1 MSGITSLQLR
11 ASTRIA
17 LAALL
22 SLLISLLALGPAIAQ
37 LAPVATTSD
46 GSSTLDPVAHLVV
59 SELVTGATSAS
70 DEFIEIYNP
79 SPDALPLEGLE
90 LIYVSASGATVTRKA
105 AWAAGAP
112 FIAPGAHSLV
122 ANAAGAY
129 APLADATYA
138 NGLAATGGSVA
149 LRIQG
154 ATTGACHATQ
164 PTSSISSSPAHQ
176 LHPQVPPR
184 PQRPA
189 LRRVRRRR
197 RPRPPVRARPPRR
210 RLPRRPARR
219 TPRRSPSVRL
229 EPWRPVPRFTCAGSS
244 RWGMGSSMRRPR

>member
-37 LAPVATTSD
+37 LAPVARTSD

-90 LIYVSASGATVTRKA
+90 LVYASASGATVTRKT
-105 AWAAGAP
+105 AWAAGA
-112 FIAPGAHSLV
+112 
-122 ANAAGAY
+122 
-129 APLADATYA
+129 
-138 NGLAATGGSVA
+138 
-149 LRIQG
+149 
-154 ATTGACHATQ
+154 
-164 PTSSISSSPAHQ
+164 
-176 LHPQVPPR
+176 
-184 PQRPA
+184 
-189 LRRVRRRR
+189 
-197 RPRPPVRARPPRR
+197 
-210 RLPRRPARR
+210 
-219 TPRRSPSVRL
+219 
-229 EPWRPVPRFTCAGSS
+229 
-244 RWGMGSSMRRPR
+244 